1 MATHY
6 STTFSALLKLKQ
18 SQKYKRDPVKGAYDL
33 VVGDGDPLRKA
44 KLTFEHY
51 GVEKLQSSLHAI
63 GPQMEWF
70 NLKLSVFHIPK
81 RSLTCRNWMF

>member
-33 VVGDGDPLRKA
+33 VVGDGDPLSA
-44 KLTFEHY
+44 KSKINLLT
-51 GVEKLQSSLHAI
+51 LWS
-63 GPQMEWF
+63 
-70 NLKLSVFHIPK
+70 
-81 RSLTCRNWMF
+81 